1 MVRVK
6 RRYFVLQVKY
16 PERPNHHAKYDN
28 SLKKAVLK
36 AVEKLYGEFGMAAF
50 TNSYQFKYSNKETGV
65 YYVRVDRNVE
75 PLLKTCLP
83 SITAIENERV
93 SITTLHVAA
102 TLRHGHIFLKKY
114 NQNLISKNK
123 DPKSKLQL
131 NKKEKIILKR
141 KKRVQR
147 R

>member
-65 YYVRVDRNVE
+65 YY
-75 PLLKTCLP
+75 TCLP

-102 TLRHGHIFLKKY
+102 TLRHGHIFLKCEFRIWIKM
-114 NQNLISKNK
+114 
-123 DPKSKLQL
+123 
-131 NKKEKIILKR
+131 
-141 KKRVQR
+141 
-147 R
+147 